1 MWRKSYRMY
10 AQHMHKF
17 RPCLQK
23 RMDVRIKIKM
33 RKMHTCFGGI
43 RRTVTFGQHFLMLQC
58 TSHMKHENHSE
69 WKGKSVSKLPVLRS
83 KIMALTICLHLHF
96 QGSCCGLWPATSAP
110 MMRMVWRG
118 AGEVGRCWKVPR
130 KFSVSSGVDEDPMRR
145 GISPAR
151 SFPCPGVSEAAA
163 MVPGGQ
169 TGGGYCYQAGI

>member
-1 MWRKSYRMY
+1 M
-10 AQHMHKF
+10 
-17 RPCLQK
+17 
-23 RMDVRIKIKM
+23 
-33 RKMHTCFGGI
+33 
-43 RRTVTFGQHFLMLQC
+43 
-58 TSHMKHENHSE
+58 
-69 WKGKSVSKLPVLRS
+69 SKLPVLRS

-169 TGGGYCYQAGI
+169 TGGGYCYQAGIQIKKAAIAVSKHNDYDCEGCGSSYLFNVQGFSGKDSSDMH